1 MTDDRVIN
9 GAKAM
14 HRVYEQRMERRKPFY
29 TRQKWDAIGGKCQ
42 QEFIDWAKIILDGAD
57 KGEQ

>member
-1 MTDDRVIN
+1 MIDDRVIN

-14 HRVYEQRMERRKPFY
+14 HRVYEQRTERRKPFY
-29 TRQKWDAIGGKCQ
+29 TRQKWEAIGEKFQ
-42 QEFIDWAKIILDGAD
+42 QEFIDWARIILDGAD